1 MIEPFGSI
9 ITGLGIKSSDVDC
22 CVTVPQWERKR
33 PGKLVYVA
41 LHSLRSQSDLF
52 TELQPIARAKVPL
65 IKFVH
70 IPTGRQCDTSFNSPQ
85 GIRNSLLLAYLLHLD
100 PRILSVAII
109 IKFWAKVH
117 KLTGTNLM
125 PNYALV
131 LLVIFYFQQLE
142 ILPSVYELQAKLK
155 PHQRRVVDHWET
167 GFVHISDSSRSR
179 KNNFNLYELLTG
191 FFEYY
196 SSYDFAMNIV
206 SVFLGCSIKRELF
219 KSLNTVP
226 TVFKLYD
233 TNLHNGVVKP
243 LRIYESMCIQDPFQ
257 HSRNCAVAVSK
268 NLFPK
273 IIACFRHAL
282 KCCIEENS
290 SNFLKM
296 ILMAVPNP
304 HPPNPQ
310 EMRLLTKNVPQKP
323 VQIPKVKLVPIPEV
337 KPVPNPNINNSQKP
351 GFNFIKKF
359 SELHNQSKQGKGK
372 RKNKGKITNRLQ

>member
-22 CVTVPQWERKR
+22 CVTVPQWEKKR

-65 IKFVH
+65 VKFVH

-142 ILPSVYELQAKLK
+142 ILPSVYELQAKLE
-155 PHQRRVVDHWET
+155 PHQRCIVDHWET
-167 GFVHISDSSRSR
+167 GFMHISDYTPRSR

-233 TNLHNGVVKP
+233 TNLHSGVVKP

-273 IIACFRHAL
+273 IIVCFRHAL
-282 KCCIEENS
+282 KCCVVENS

-304 HPPNPQ
+304 HPPNPH
-310 EMRLLTKNVPQKP
+310 EMRLLTKNVPQK
-323 VQIPKVKLVPIPEV
+323 LVPIPEV
-337 KPVPNPNINNSQKP
+337 KPVPKPNITSSQKP
-351 GFNFIKKF
+351 EFNFIKKF
-359 SELHNQSKQGKGK
+359 NELHNQRKQGKGK
-372 RKNKGKITNRLQ
+372 RKTKGKITNRLQ